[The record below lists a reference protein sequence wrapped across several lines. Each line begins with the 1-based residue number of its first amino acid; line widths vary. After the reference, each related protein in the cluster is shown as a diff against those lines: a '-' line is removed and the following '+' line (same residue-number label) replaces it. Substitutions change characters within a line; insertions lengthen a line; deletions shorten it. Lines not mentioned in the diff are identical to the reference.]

1 MELRFAEGAR
11 ASMDMDSGVAGE
23 HADRQRAFEQ
33 ALTLGFDEFPSL

>member
-11 ASMDMDSGVAGE
+11 ASMDMDIGVTGE
-23 HADRQRAFEQ
+23 HADWQRAFDR